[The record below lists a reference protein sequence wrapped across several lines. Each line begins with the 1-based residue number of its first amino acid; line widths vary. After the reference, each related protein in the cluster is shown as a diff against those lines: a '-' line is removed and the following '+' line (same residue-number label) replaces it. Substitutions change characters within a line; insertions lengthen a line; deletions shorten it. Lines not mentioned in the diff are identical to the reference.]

1 MVTPEYDAVEVVDGV
16 VEEVK
21 PPTASKKEEKKSP
34 YDAFWEKL
42 EGAPDVAL
50 MVYNLRGHDAITG
63 VEVGPF
69 IAVAPNVRL
78 ACEMLKMGNNPTIY
92 SVGEYFGEEEG

>member
-1 MVTPEYDAVEVVDGV
+1 MVSPEDDAVEVVDEV

-50 MVYNLRGHDAITG
+50 MVYNLSGSDSITG
-63 VEVGPF
+63 LRVGPF
-69 IAVAPNVRL
+69 VAVAPNVRI
-78 ACEMLKMGNNPTIY
+78 ACEMLKINNNPIIY
-92 SVGEYFGEEEG
+92 SVGEYFKEG

>member
-1 MVTPEYDAVEVVDGV
+1 MVTPEDDAVEEVIEEV

-21 PPTASKKEEKKSP
+21 PPTAFKKEEKESP

-50 MVYNLRGHDAITG
+50 MVYNLRGHDATTG

-69 IAVAPNVRL
+69 VAVAPNVRL
-78 ACEMLKMGNNPTIY
+78 ACKMLKMGNNPTVL
-92 SVGEYFGEEEG
+92 SVGEYFGEED